1 MALILKAKTRRAE
14 SESNMAEENK
24 FVSFVCVSC
33 KQEIEAAK
41 EMVGQTVECPSCGTR
56 LVVMPPEQGP
66 TQAQMDAMKS
76 RTIRI
81 ELSDL

>member
-1 MALILKAKTRRAE
+1 
-14 SESNMAEENK
+14 MAEENN
-24 FVSFVCVSC
+24 FVSFICVSC

-41 EMVGQTVECPSCGTR
+41 EMVGQTVECPACG
-56 LVVMPPEQGP
+56 
-66 TQAQMDAMKS
+66 